1 MVAYKIENIS
11 AKISKSNSFVFKCG
25 KLCFPLSFDVKIQ
38 PALRWQSGGVSV
50 FQDQHTVTFKHYL

>member
-38 PALRWQSGGVSV
+38 PALRW
-50 FQDQHTVTFKHYL
+50 